1 VRDIKDINPGLK
13 HPDANEQWREW
24 LLHIQACA
32 ERSKNIMKIVS
43 YNIQFG
49 IGLDGRFD
57 CDRIIGALQDAD
69 IIALQEVTRNFSSNG
84 DADLVAIFTDAFP
97 HFYHAFASACE
108 TEAGSAII
116 DGRMVQ
122 KRSQFGNMILSRYPI
137 LAVRNILLPRTR
149 TFIGMNVQRSAL
161 ETVIMT
167 PDGPLRVYSTH
178 LDHRNPQERI
188 DQIVYL
194 KDRVIQYGLEGGAL
208 TGASEFGLPD
218 IPHTDDYII
227 LGDFNM
233 TPESPE
239 YIAMC
244 GPVDAYMGR
253 TMRATLPVDALAHLG
268 VISHDSITWTDLAD
282 PRRSAVLDYCFISP
296 QLVSRL
302 KTGGIAINTNG
313 SDHHPVWIKLRT

>member
-1 VRDIKDINPGLK
+1 
-13 HPDANEQWREW
+13 
-24 LLHIQACA
+24 
-32 ERSKNIMKIVS
+32 MKIVS

-49 IGLDGRFD
+49 VGLDGRFD
-57 CDRIIGALQDAD
+57 CARILNELQGAD
-69 IIALQEVTRNFSSNG
+69 IIALQEVTRNFSNNG

-97 HFYHAFASACE
+97 DYYHAFAPTCE

-137 LAVRNILLPRTR
+137 MAVRNILLPRTR
-149 TFIGMNVQRSAL
+149 TFGGMNMQRAAL

-167 PDGPLRVYSTH
+167 DSGALRIYCTH
-178 LDHRNPQERI
+178 TDHRNPQERI
-188 DQIVYL
+188 DQILYL
-194 KDRVIQYGLEGGAL
+194 KDRVIHYALEGGAV
-208 TGASEFGLPD
+208 TGAEEFGFPE
-218 IPHTDDYII
+218 IPHTEDYII

-244 GPVDAYMGR
+244 GPVDQYMGR
-253 TMRATLPVDALAHLG
+253 TLRATLPVDALAHLG

-296 QLVSRL
+296 QLVPRL
-302 KTGGIAINTNG
+302 KSGGIAADTDG
-313 SDHHPVWIKLRT
+313 SDHHPVWIKLRP